1 MLSNSS
7 YKFKRGTT
15 MEKRIIQGIGL
26 IVLTP
31 DKKILVIEEMK
42 YKPILEKKAG
52 MLSFPMETM
61 EKKETPEA
69 TLERL
74 LYEEIFGGG
83 DISLE
88 KNLSKPI
95 LIDCQHFFFCG
106 GKIKTKLL
114 VYLSKSKIKFTPTPF
129 DKDIRFWGW
138 ENIPNLC
145 RLNLRV
151 EAKRSLLSFM
161 LV

>member
-1 MLSNSS
+1 
-7 YKFKRGTT
+7 
-15 MEKRIIQGIGL
+15 
-26 IVLTP
+26 
-31 DKKILVIEEMK
+31 
-42 YKPILEKKAG
+42 

-88 KNLSKPI
+88 KKFIQTDLNRLPA
-95 LIDCQHFFFCG
+95 LFFCE

-145 RLNLRV
+145 HLNLRV
-151 EAKRSLLSFM
+151 EAKRSLLSFSFM
-161 LV
+161 LI

>member
-1 MLSNSS
+1 MKKSWDAFFSN
-7 YKFKRGTT
+7 GNNG
-15 MEKRIIQGIGL
+15 EKR
-26 IVLTP
+26 
-31 DKKILVIEEMK
+31 
-42 YKPILEKKAG
+42 
-52 MLSFPMETM
+52 
-61 EKKETPEA
+61 TPEA

-95 LIDCQHFFFCG
+95 LLNRLPALFFCE

>member
-42 YKPILEKKAG
+42 DKPILEKKLG
-52 MLSFPMETM
+52 CFLFQWKQWR
-61 EKKETPEA
+61 KKETPEA

-74 LYEEIFGGG
+74 L
-83 DISLE
+83 L
-88 KNLSKPI
+88 K
-95 LIDCQHFFFCG
+95 
-106 GKIKTKLL
+106 
-114 VYLSKSKIKFTPTPF
+114 
-129 DKDIRFWGW
+129 
-138 ENIPNLC
+138 
-145 RLNLRV
+145 
-151 EAKRSLLSFM
+151 
-161 LV
+161 